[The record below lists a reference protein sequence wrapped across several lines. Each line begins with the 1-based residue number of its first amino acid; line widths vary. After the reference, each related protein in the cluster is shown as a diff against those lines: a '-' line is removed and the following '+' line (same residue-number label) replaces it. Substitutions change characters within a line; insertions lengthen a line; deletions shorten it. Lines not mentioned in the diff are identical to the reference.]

1 MTPAR
6 FYRIADAKI
15 KQRNEDWKFMDSL
28 NAVQCAVI
36 ANAHRGKDTPAFK
49 PDAFRTFSDKKKATP
64 EEIAAAM
71 DNMVARQEQVKHG

>member
-15 KQRNEDWKFMDSL
+15 KQRNEEWKFMDSL
-28 NAVQCAVI
+28 NAVQCAVLVNI
-36 ANAHRGKDTPAFK
+36 NRGKNAPAFK
-49 PDAFRTFSDKKKATP
+49 PDAFRIFPDKTKASP

-71 DNMVARQEQVKHG
+71 DGIAARQEQKHG

>member
-1 MTPAR
+1 MTPAQ

-15 KQRNEDWKFMDSL
+15 EWKNKEQKFMDSL

-36 ANAHRGKDTPAFK
+36 ANAHRGKDTPAFN
-49 PDAFRTFSDKKKATP
+49 PDKFRIFPDRKEKSTP

-71 DNMVARQEQVKHG
+71 DHMAARQEVKNG